1 MKMNWWKW
9 IDENGLMK
17 MNWWKWIDEKYNEYD
32 ITSEYVVVTIA
43 DTVTSVI
50 WAFRGALS
58 LSEKK

>member
-1 MKMNWWKW
+1 
-9 IDENGLMK
+9 MK

>member
-1 MKMNWWKW
+1 MKINWWK
-9 IDENGLMK
+9 L
-17 MNWWKWIDEKYNEYD
+17 IDEKYNEND
-32 ITSEYVVVTIA
+32 ITSEDIVVTIA